1 MKALI
6 TGASSGIGR
15 DMARVLAK
23 AGVDLILVARRK
35 ERLMELK
42 KELPVHVTVVV
53 LDVSKRANCE
63 ALYQRFVHEP
73 IDILINN
80 AGFGD
85 YGEFH
90 ETDLDKELQMM
101 QTNIQAVHIL
111 TKLFLKDFI
120 RRDKGY
126 ILNVASSAAF
136 LPGPLMATYYA
147 TKSYVLR
154 LSMAI
159 WKELQ
164 KKDSHVSIS
173 VVCPGPVR
181 TEFDKVANVK
191 FLMDGK
197 TSEEVAAIAIR
208 RMLEKKLL
216 IIPGMLMKASYIA
229 TRFLPNRLLMSCSYH
244 IQHRKNK

>member
-23 AGVDLILVARRK
+23 AKVDLILVARRK

-53 LDVSKRANCE
+53 LDVSKRENCE

-90 ETDLDKELQMM
+90 ETELDKDLQIDVYKRQVDGHAMDEILSALSKARENKGRPTAIIANTVKGKGVSFM
-101 QTNIQAVHIL
+101 ENQAGWHG
-111 TKLFLKDFI
+111 TAPNKEQ
-120 RRDKGY
+120 Y
-126 ILNVASSAAF
+126 EQ
-136 LPGPLMATYYA
+136 
-147 TKSYVLR
+147 
-154 LSMAI
+154 AI
-159 WKELQ
+159 KEL
-164 KKDSHVSIS
+164 
-173 VVCPGPVR
+173 GG
-181 TEFDKVANVK
+181 EA
-191 FLMDGK
+191 
-197 TSEEVAAIAIR
+197 
-208 RMLEKKLL
+208 
-216 IIPGMLMKASYIA
+216 
-229 TRFLPNRLLMSCSYH
+229 
-244 IQHRKNK
+244 

>member
-15 DMARVLAK
+15 DMARYLADME
-23 AGVDLILVARRK
+23 VDLILVARRG
-35 ERLMELK
+35 ERLEALK
-42 KELPVHVTVVV
+42 AQLPVHVDIFCV
-53 LDVSKRANCE
+53 DIAKKSNCE
-63 ALYQRFVHEP
+63 ALYARVKQEH

-85 YGEFH
+85 FGTFDES
-90 ETDLDKELQMM
+90 DLDKELQMIH
-101 QTNIQAVHIL
+101 TNIQAVHIL

-120 RRDKGY
+120 KEDRGY

-154 LSMAI
+154 LSMGI
-159 WKELQ
+159 YKELQ
-164 KKDSHVSIS
+164 KKHSHVSIS
-173 VVCPGPVR
+173 VLCPGPVQ
-181 TEFDKVANVK
+181 TEFDEVANVNFMLK
-191 FLMDGK
+191 GK
-197 TSEEVAAIAIR
+197 SSEQVAKKAIQEMFQR
-208 RMLEKKLL
+208 KLL
-216 IIPGMLMKASYIA
+216 IIPGIMMKGSYLLTKIM
-229 TRFLPNRLLMSCSYH
+229 PNALIMECSYH

>member
-23 AGVDLILVARRK
+23 AKVDLILVARRK

-53 LDVSKRANCE
+53 LDVSKRENCE

-90 ETDLDKELQMM
+90 ETELDKDLQMV

-164 KKDSHVSIS
+164 KKGSHVSIS
-173 VVCPGPVR
+173 VLCPGPVR
-181 TEFDKVANVK
+181 TEFDKVPNVK